1 MAQQVSVYSTPTCP
15 ICKRVKQF
23 LDDNQ
28 VPYKNIDV
36 TASKTDLDEMIQK
49 TGQLSVPVTDID
61 GDLILGYDE
70 KKLKAKL
77 GL

>member
-61 GDLILGYDE
+61 GDLIATFDSE
-70 KKLKAKL
+70 D
-77 GL
+77 GLHA